1 MGVSLGVCSEVADEL
16 AVELAVEVRV
26 MDAVALP
33 VGVMD
38 DVALTVGVIDAVALT
53 VDVIDAVA
61 LTVGVMDGVAD
72 AEPVMLAERLLD
84 TVAEALV
91 VGVDVGLAVASVIS
105 QHTPASVGQHG
116 TSSSSPLAV
125 TRTQAASSSEPGR
138 AVVALGSPA
147 AHSAAPSLE

>member
-1 MGVSLGVCSEVADEL
+1 MGVSLGVCSEVTGEL

-26 MDAVALP
+26 MDAVTLP

-38 DVALTVGVIDAVALT
+38 D
-53 VDVIDAVA
+53 VA

-72 AEPVMLAERLLD
+72 AEPVMLAEELLD

-125 TRTQAASSSEPGR
+125 TRTQAASASEPG
-138 AVVALGSPA
+138 
-147 AHSAAPSLE
+147 

>member
-1 MGVSLGVCSEVADEL
+1 VCSEVADEL

-33 VGVMD
+33 VGVID
-38 DVALTVGVIDAVALT
+38 D
-53 VDVIDAVA
+53 VA

-72 AEPVMLAERLLD
+72 AEPVMLAERLRD
-84 TVAEALV
+84 TVAEALA

-105 QHTPASVGQHG
+105 QHTPARVGQHG

-125 TRTQAASSSEPGR
+125 TRTQAASSSEPGWT
-138 AVVALGSPA
+138 VVALGSPA
-147 AHSAAPSLE
+147 AHSAAPLIE